1 MSWSIECI
9 GGKKSNIKRKEWN
22 LQRLKRKKVSS
33 MHIYFSPNTVECH
46 TISTKVSSLQ
56 ASWVS
61 SVVRWDAL
69 AVVYC
74 YKSICNVLSVKLWI
88 KITTKSPRAQ
98 QENIFYFIDVLSLF
112 LDLTSNRI
120 QICLSWNRICD
131 TSSMALYFFNFNIV
145 AYNINNIPIMH
156 IGITCCNIILTWSNV
171 SHLIMY
177 FEGATMFLMMGNSY
191 LDHTHSLLFLS
202 TNSSLRC

>member
-1 MSWSIECI
+1 
-9 GGKKSNIKRKEWN
+9 
-22 LQRLKRKKVSS
+22 
-33 MHIYFSPNTVECH
+33 MHIYFSPNPVECH

-98 QENIFYFIDVLSLF
+98 QENIFYFIDELSLF

-145 AYNINNIPIMH
+145 AYNINNIPI
-156 IGITCCNIILTWSNV
+156 IYITCCNIILTWSNV

-177 FEGATMFLMMGNSY
+177 FEGATMFLMMVNSH
-191 LDHTHSLLFLS
+191 LDHTHSLLFPS

>member
-9 GGKKSNIKRKEWN
+9 GGKKHNIKRKEWN
-22 LQRLKRKKVSS
+22 LQRLKREKVFS
-33 MHIYFSPNTVECH
+33 MHTFSSPNTVECH

-98 QENIFYFIDVLSLF
+98 QESIFHFIDVLSLF
-112 LDLTSNRI
+112 LDLTSNRT
-120 QICLSWNRICD
+120 QICLSWNGKCD
-131 TSSMALYFFNFNIV
+131 TSSMAFF
-145 AYNINNIPIMH
+145 
-156 IGITCCNIILTWSNV
+156 
-171 SHLIMY
+171 LISIKY
-177 FEGATMFLMMGNSY
+177 CTI
-191 LDHTHSLLFLS
+191 
-202 TNSSLRC
+202 

>member
-145 AYNINNIPIMH
+145 AYNINNIHVMH
-156 IGITCCNIILTWSNV
+156 IGTKFYVL
-171 SHLIMY
+171 
-177 FEGATMFLMMGNSY
+177 
-191 LDHTHSLLFLS
+191 
-202 TNSSLRC
+202 

>member
-22 LQRLKRKKVSS
+22 LQRLKREKVFW
-33 MHIYFSPNTVECH
+33 MHTYSGPNTVECH

-74 YKSICNVLSVKLWI
+74 YKSICNVLSVKLRI
-88 KITTKSPRAQ
+88 KTTTKSPRAQ
-98 QENIFYFIDVLSLF
+98 QEGIFYFIDVLSLF

-120 QICLSWNRICD
+120 QICLSWNRKCD
-131 TSSMALYFFNFNIV
+131 TSSMAFSFFNFNIV
-145 AYNINNIPIMH
+145 TYNINNILN
-156 IGITCCNIILTWSNV
+156 TYKTF
-171 SHLIMY
+171 LIMD
-177 FEGATMFLMMGNSY
+177 NSF

>member
-22 LQRLKRKKVSS
+22 LQRLKREKVSS

-74 YKSICNVLSVKLWI
+74 YKSICNVLSVKLRI
-88 KITTKSPRAQ
+88 KTTTKSPRAQ
-98 QENIFYFIDVLSLF
+98 QEGIFYFIDVLSLF

-120 QICLSWNRICD
+120 QICLSWNRKCD
-131 TSSMALYFFNFNIV
+131 TSSMAFSFFNFNIV
-145 AYNINNIPIMH
+145 TYNINNILN
-156 IGITCCNIILTWSNV
+156 TYKTF
-171 SHLIMY
+171 LIMD
-177 FEGATMFLMMGNSY
+177 NSF

>member
-22 LQRLKRKKVSS
+22 LQRLKREKVFS
-33 MHIYFSPNTVECH
+33 MHTYSGPNTVECH

-88 KITTKSPRAQ
+88 KIATKSPRAQ

-145 AYNINNIPIMH
+145 AYNINNIH
-156 IGITCCNIILTWSNV
+156 
-171 SHLIMY
+171 IMY
-177 FEGATMFLMMGNSY
+177 IGTKFCVL
-191 LDHTHSLLFLS
+191 
-202 TNSSLRC
+202 